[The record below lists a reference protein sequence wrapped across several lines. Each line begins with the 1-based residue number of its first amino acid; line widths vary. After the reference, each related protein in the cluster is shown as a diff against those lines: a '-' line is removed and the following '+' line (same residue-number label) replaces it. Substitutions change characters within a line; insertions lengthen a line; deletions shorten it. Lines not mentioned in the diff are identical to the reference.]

1 MTTLYRFIKNGK
13 IYYSDGENRFSAQLA
28 IEVAGHIDLTGATF
42 EVIFKN
48 KVIRTGTVN

>member
-28 IEVAGHIDLTGATF
+28 IEVDGHIDLTRATF